1 MNNFIR
7 NILVVAV
14 IAFILQLIWE
24 YVQCGTFFVVT
35 DVTGHTRLML
45 SATFGDMMMSVV
57 LYMLLTVVNNDINWF
72 LNKWHKHDYVIT
84 ILYSLF
90 LSFYFEV
97 HALYTGRWGYNP
109 KTMPLFPNT
118 NIGLIPVIQL
128 IVLLPLIF
136 YISSV
141 VIKIY
146 IKNKGIYKI

>member
-35 DVTGHTRLML
+35 DITGHTRLML

-57 LYMLLTVVNNDINWF
+57 LYMLLTVVNNDINWL

>member
-1 MNNFIR
+1 MNNFLR

-35 DVTGHTRLML
+35 DITGHTRLML

-141 VIKIY
+141 VIKTY